1 MRDVNNIIELGRKLS
16 SSTRFCF
23 SISEFCRL
31 IDIVKAEKEGDIV
44 LAVKAFYA
52 GYYQGMKA
60 AKKAAKKENKRRR

>member
-31 IDIVKAEKEGDIV
+31 IDIVKAEKEGDID

-52 GYYQGMKA
+52 GYYQ
-60 AKKAAKKENKRRR
+60 

>member
-16 SSTRFCF
+16 SGTGFCF

-31 IDIVKAEKEGDIV
+31 IDIVKAEKQCDID

-60 AKKAAKKENKRRR
+60 AKKENKRRR

>member
-31 IDIVKAEKEGDIV
+31 IDIVKAEKEGDID

-60 AKKAAKKENKRRR
+60 AKKENKRRR